1 MFRNTLQPLNPAK
14 AVYSVVL
21 VAVFLLVS
29 LGAAQAATIKLA
41 WDAVSGASGYQ
52 VHYGTASSNYNATSS
67 PLNVVGSTTAPVTI
81 PDGVT
86 YYFAVKAYDSASGR
100 ESGYSNEVNNP
111 IAKFGV
117 SKTTVA
123 TGESLQLTNN
133 STGTVTGWLWNFG
146 DGTTSTLQNPNPPK
160 SYATA
165 GTYNVNLVVTGL
177 GGSTHTSTSQSI
189 TVNVPTTTT
198 PVASFTASPVSGNA
212 PLSVTL
218 KDTSTG
224 SNIANRTWNFGD
236 GATTTV
242 TSAQTFVRSYAY
254 GTYTVSL
261 TLKDSTGKVLS
272 TYTYPQPIKANAVPP
287 AAKFSASP
295 TTGTAPLPVTFTN
308 QSTGTSLS
316 YAWDF
321 GVPNTTSDTSTAQNP
336 TYTYA
341 SSGTYTVKLTATGV
355 AGTTPSTTT
364 QTITVSQ
371 ANANAGGLVAAY
383 NFQEGSG
390 TTVQDASGQGNH
402 GALSNVSWTTGGQ
415 FGKALSFSGSNS
427 YVTVADKNSLD
438 LTNGMTLEAW
448 VYPTATM
455 SGWRSVLLKEQTGGL
470 AYGLYANS
478 DTNKPVASINIS
490 GNDKNLPGVSALT
503 ANAWTHLAATYD
515 GATERLFVNGVQV
528 AKQAQT
534 GNIPVSTGAL
544 RIGGNSI
551 WGEYF
556 KGRIDEVRIYNRA
569 LSATEIQADMKSLPP
584 TQLLGDRPLDSQ
596 IATTTKPDPIS
607 KGTAKA
613 FLKKADKTGT
623 VTSLSVYVVS
633 GSTALV
639 AGLYTNDSSSGNN
652 RPGTLLAQGTLSLP
666 KAGTWNHVSLPA
678 KTINAG
684 TTYWIAILSPGGELQ
699 ISDKVN
705 GGTQPSETSPYTTS
719 STLPNP
725 WWSTGVT
732 PSSDGPVTG
741 YGAGY

>member
-1 MFRNTLQPLNPAK
+1 MLRNTLQPLSLAQ
-14 AVYSVVL
+14 AVYSAGL
-21 VAVFLLVS
+21 AAVFFLVS

-41 WDAVSGASGYQ
+41 WDTVSGASGYQ
-52 VHYGTASSNYNATSS
+52 VYYGTASGNYNATGS
-67 PLNVVGSTTAPVTI
+67 PLNVVGSTTASVTI
-81 PDGVT
+81 PDSVT
-86 YYFAVKAYDSASGR
+86 YYFAVKAYDSASGKV
-100 ESGYSNEVNNP
+100 SGFSNEVNNP
-111 IAKFGV
+111 IAKF
-117 SKTTVA
+117 SANKTTVA
-123 TGESLQLTNN
+123 TGESVQFTDS
-133 STGTVTGWLWNFG
+133 STGAVTGWSWNFG
-146 DGTTSTLQNPNPPK
+146 DGTTSALQNPPK

-165 GTYNVNLVVTGL
+165 GTYPVSLVVTGL
-177 GGSTHTSTSQSI
+177 GGITNTSTTQTI
-189 TVNVPTTTT
+189 TVNASTTTA
-198 PVASFTASPVSGNA
+198 PVASFTASPVSGDA

-224 SNIANRTWNFGD
+224 SNIASRTWNFGD

-242 TSAQTFVRSYAY
+242 TTAQTFVRSYAY

-261 TLKDSTGKVLS
+261 ALKDSTGKVLS
-272 TYTYPQPIKANAVPP
+272 TSNPQTITAKAVPP

-295 TTGTAPLPVTFTN
+295 TTGTAPLPVTFAN
-308 QSTGTSLS
+308 QSTGTNLS

-336 TYTYA
+336 PYTYA

-364 QTITVSQ
+364 QTITLSQ
-371 ANANAGGLVAAY
+371 ANTNAGSLVAAY

-402 GALSNVSWTTGGQ
+402 GTLSNVSWTTNGQ
-415 FGKALSFSGSNS
+415 FGNALSFNGSNS
-427 YVTVADKNSLD
+427 WVTVADKNSLD

-448 VYPTATM
+448 VYPTTKM
-455 SGWRSVLLKEQTGGL
+455 SGWRNVLLKERTGGL

-478 DTNKPVASINIS
+478 DTNTPVASINIS
-490 GNDKNLPGVSALT
+490 GNDENLPGVSALT

-515 GATERLFVNGVQV
+515 GATERLYVNGVQV

-534 GNIPVSTGAL
+534 GNMTGSSGAL

-556 KGRIDEVRIYNRA
+556 QGRIDEVRIYNRA
-569 LSATEIQADMKSLPP
+569 LSATEIQADMTSLPP
-584 TQLLGDRPLDSQ
+584 TRLVGDPQ
-596 IATTTKPDPIS
+596 TGTTVGTQTDTIS
-607 KGTAKA
+607 TGTAKA
-613 FLKKADKTGT
+613 FQKTADKTGT

-639 AGLYTNDSSSGNN
+639 AGLYTNNN
-652 RPGTLLAQGTLSLP
+652 GRPGTLRAQGTLSSP

-678 KTINAG
+678 TSITAG
-684 TTYWIAILSPGGELQ
+684 ATYWIAILSPGGNLQ

-725 WWSTGVT
+725 WWSTGT
-732 PSSDGPVTG
+732 PSYDGPLAG